1 MADTNKGQQ
10 QMAKV
15 LRIGVVQGGKV
26 IHEQLIKPG
35 EGVTVG
41 ESPKNTVVFEHPGL
55 PKRLALFEHKGG
67 RYFLSFNAAM
77 SGKVAADG
85 DAVSLDDLKK
95 RPGAAEK
102 GGVWRVP
109 IESGFRGKISVGDI
123 TVLFQFVAA
132 PPEPAKQVSSKDFR
146 PKVFDQDD
154 YTFVGFLTFF
164 SAVAIVMSI
173 YAATT
178 DPPEIKSIDDIPDRF
193 VKLVLPDKKDIEIEE
208 IPKVDDDAPKIE
220 KEDAEV
226 KKEQPKPE
234 DKAPPK
240 ARNKE
245 EQRQNDA
252 LNEERARQSAQSRS
266 AVLAML
272 GTTGSN
278 NSGGT
283 VDDVFSDSSA
293 QLGSVADM
301 LASGATSATAAT
313 SRDVGLRGGTGTG
326 RGEDASVGGVGEAGS
341 GGPDAQ
347 VAAAKTTPARKTS
360 AKVGSISASPEN
372 GDLITAAVR
381 KYQSG
386 VKSCYDLSLKA
397 NPNLAGKITVD
408 VDINGGRVTTVSLSS
423 NTTNDA
429 AFGDCVVKKV
439 RTWRFDPSVSDS
451 IALPFTFSAS

>member
-1 MADTNKGQQ
+1 MADLNKGQQ
-10 QMAKV
+10 QVAKV
-15 LRIGVVQGGKV
+15 LRIGVVQGRKV

-67 RYFLSFNAAM
+67 KYFLSFNAAM
-77 SGKVAADG
+77 AGMVAADG
-85 DAVSLDDLKK
+85 DAISLDDLKT
-95 RPGAAEK
+95 RPGASEK
-102 GGVWRVP
+102 GGIWRVP
-109 IESGFRGKISVGDI
+109 IESGYRGKITVGDI

-146 PKVFDQDD
+146 PKIFDQDD
-154 YTFVGFLTFF
+154 YAFVGFLTFF
-164 SAVAIVMSI
+164 SALAIVMSI

-178 DPPEIKSIDDIPDRF
+178 DPPEIKSLDEIPDRF
-193 VKLVLPDKKDIEIEE
+193 VKLVLPDKKEIEIEE
-208 IPKVDDDAPKIE
+208 PPPVDEDAPKIE
-220 KEDAEV
+220 KEDGEV
-226 KKEQPKPE
+226 KKEQPKE
-234 DKAPPK
+234 DKPLPK

-245 EQRQNDA
+245 EQRQNEA
-252 LNEERARQSAQSRS
+252 LNEERNRQAAQSKS

-272 GTTGSN
+272 GTTGGI
-278 NSGGT
+278 NSGAT
-283 VDDVFSDSSA
+283 VEDVFADSSA
-293 QLGSVADM
+293 KLGSVADM
-301 LASGATSATAAT
+301 LASGASSASAAT
-313 SRDVGLRGGTGTG
+313 SKDVGLRNGTGTG
-326 RGEDASVGGVGEAGS
+326 RGEDGSVGGIGEAGS
-341 GGPDAQ
+341 GGQDAQ
-347 VAAAKTTPARKTS
+347 VAKAAATPARKSS

-372 GDLITAAVR
+372 GDLISSAVK
-381 KYQSG
+381 KYSSG

-423 NTTNDA
+423 NTTNDD
-429 AFGDCVVKKV
+429 AFGDCVVKKI

>member
-1 MADTNKGQQ
+1 MADLNKGQQ
-10 QMAKV
+10 QVAKV
-15 LRIGVVQGGKV
+15 LRIGVVQGRKV

-55 PKRLALFEHKGG
+55 PKRLALFENKGG
-67 RYFLSFNAAM
+67 KYFLSFNSAM
-77 SGKVAADG
+77 SGMVAADG
-85 DAVSLDDLKK
+85 DAMSLDDLRT
-95 RPGAAEK
+95 RPGATEK
-102 GGVWRVP
+102 AGVWRVP
-109 IESGFRGKISVGDI
+109 IESGYRGKITVGDI

-146 PKVFDQDD
+146 PKLFDQDD
-154 YTFVGFLTFF
+154 HAFVGFLTFF
-164 SAVAIVMSI
+164 SALAIVMSI

-178 DPPEIKSIDDIPDRF
+178 EPPEIKSLDDIPDRF
-193 VKLVLPDKKDIEIEE
+193 VKLVLPDKKEVEIEE
-208 IPKVDDDAPKIE
+208 PPPVDEDAPKIE
-220 KEDAEV
+220 KEDGEV
-226 KKEQPKPE
+226 KKDQSKDQKPL
-234 DKAPPK
+234 PK
-240 ARNKE
+240 ARNKD

-272 GTTGSN
+272 GTTGVN
-278 NSGGT
+278 NNGGA
-283 VDDVFSDSSA
+283 VEDVFSDSSA
-293 QLGSVADM
+293 KLGSVADM
-301 LASGATSATAAT
+301 LASGASSATAAT
-313 SRDVGLRGGTGTG
+313 SKDIGMRNGTGTG
-326 RGEDASVGGVGEAGS
+326 RGEDGSVGGIGEAGS

-347 VAAAKTTPARKTS
+347 VAKAAATPARKSS
-360 AKVGSISASPEN
+360 AKLGSISSSPEN
-372 GDLITAAVR
+372 GDLISSAVK
-381 KYQSG
+381 KYSSG

-408 VDINGGRVTTVSLSS
+408 VDINGGRVTTVSLSN